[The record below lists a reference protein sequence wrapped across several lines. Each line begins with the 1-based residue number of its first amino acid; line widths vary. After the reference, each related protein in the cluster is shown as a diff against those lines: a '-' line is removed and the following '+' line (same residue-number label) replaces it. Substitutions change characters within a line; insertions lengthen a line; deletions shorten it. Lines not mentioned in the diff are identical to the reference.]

1 MGAFIMDYL
10 DASAVKFPD
19 KLAFADEKREM
30 TFSEL
35 QIEAHKIATQLIL
48 CGFFKDPIVVMLDK
62 SPECIATFCGIA
74 YSGNFYTPID
84 IDMPVER
91 IEKILFTLKPKAII
105 TVSAY
110 KGIVK
115 DNAIR
120 VFEYEDLLRQSIDYD
135 SIESRKKNIIDTD
148 VLYVLFTSGST
159 GIPKGVVIGQKSVID
174 YTEWVSTTFNI
185 DSSHIFGNQAP
196 LYFDN
201 SVLDIYQTLKTGAT
215 TYFIP
220 KKYFS
225 FPAKLMSYLNEK
237 KINTI
242 FWVPSVLCLVA
253 NVDVLTSVHVES
265 LSKILFAGEVMP
277 AKQLNKWRAIYPNCM
292 FANLYGPTEITV
304 DCSYYILDR
313 NFADNE
319 SIPIGYACANTD
331 IFVINEKSEL
341 AAVNEIGEL
350 YVRGT
355 SLAYGYYNN
364 FSKTQEVFVQNPLND
379 KYPEIVYKTGDLV
392 KINERGELIYV
403 SRKDFQIKHMGYRIE
418 LGEIENVV
426 GAMDD
431 VSSCCTVYDENK
443 KEIVL
448 FLNGDIEPC
457 ELRKKLRQHLPV
469 YMLPNRVE
477 KLNSLPI
484 NFNGKIDR
492 VKLRTML

>member
-1 MGAFIMDYL
+1 MKTLVTDYL
-10 DASAVKFPD
+10 DESAAKYSD
-19 KLAFADEKREM
+19 KIAFSNEVREM
-30 TFSEL
+30 TFREL
-35 QIEAHKIATQLIL
+35 QTEAHCIATKLIS
-48 CGFFKDPIVVMLDK
+48 CGFFKVPIVVLLDK
-62 SPECIATFCGIA
+62 SPESIATFCGIA

-84 IDMPVER
+84 INMPVER
-91 IEKILFTLKPKAII
+91 IKKILSTLRPKAII
-105 TVSAY
+105 TDSVYKKIIKNSAI
-110 KGIVK
+110 K
-115 DNAIR
+115 
-120 VFEYEDLLRQSIDYD
+120 VFEYKNLLKQSIDYD
-135 SIESRKKNIIDTD
+135 SIECRKKSIIDTD

-174 YTEWVSTTFNI
+174 YTEWVSKTFNI
-185 DSSHIFGNQAP
+185 DSSHVFGNQAP

-225 FPAKLMSYLNEK
+225 FPAKLMSYLSEK

-242 FWVPSVLCLVA
+242 FWVPSVLCSVA
-253 NVDVLTSVHVES
+253 NTDVLTSVYAES

-277 AKQLNKWRAIYPNCM
+277 AKQLNKWRTIYPNCL

-313 NFADNE
+313 DFSDDE
-319 SIPIGYACANTD
+319 SIPIGHACANTD
-331 IFVINEKSEL
+331 IFIINEKNEL
-341 AAVNEIGEL
+341 AAINEIGEL

-392 KINERGELIYV
+392 KTNERGELIYV

-418 LGEIENVV
+418 LGEIETVI
-426 GAMDD
+426 GAMDS
-431 VSSCCTVYDENK
+431 VNSCCAVYDEDKNN
-443 KEIVL
+443 IVL
-448 FLNGDIEPC
+448 FFDGDVEPL
-457 ELRKKLRQHLPV
+457 ELRKKLRQYLPV

-477 KLNSLPI
+477 QLTHLPI

-492 VKLRTML
+492 VKLKSML